1 MYLASPSDLKFKVSL
16 IWKPPES
23 FIDHLEAQFSPVSS
37 IKLLGC
43 FAGHVGVYFDV
54 RYGLFILWNG
64 YALTELLLSGRSNS
78 QGLQN
83 GGFAGLFWSFVWT
96 FFGFGFIIVSLA
108 EMASMAPTSGGQ
120 YHWVSEFAPARYQK
134 FLSYTTGLSEQ
145 ITMVVYFTNV
155 SNLGWM
161 SVLAWQ
167 AGAASGSFLTGTII
181 QGLISVRDPSYK
193 PQNWQ
198 GTLFV
203 FAMIA
208 IIYFFNVHAANW
220 MPRIQNLLL
229 ALHLMSWVIVVIVLF
244 VITPHQPAKVV
255 FTEFYNGGNW
265 PTIGVSLMVGQISA
279 IYGSLSSDA
288 TAHMSEEV
296 KDAGRYVP
304 IAIAWGYFGNG
315 ILAIIVLVGLL
326 LSIPS
331 VPASLKD
338 SSGFP
343 FLYVFR
349 NTLSLA
355 GVNGLASTILIPV
368 IFSNILFNAST
379 ARQTH
384 AFARDKGLPFA
395 QWISH
400 VDRRRRI
407 PVRAILL
414 SCLISG
420 LLSVI
425 NIGSTVAF
433 NAIISLNVAAL
444 MYTYAISISCV
455 IYRKIHCPETLP
467 PRRWSMGRLGLP
479 INIIGLVYVCFALF
493 WSFWPPSPSP
503 TAEDFNW
510 SVVIFV
516 GIFILSLV
524 VYIFQGRYQYV
535 GPVVIV
541 QRRE

>member
-1 MYLASPSDLKFKVSL
+1 MDNNITLSRLDTMDVDCVVKDPPESGSTLNDQNDMSRMGKVQEFKVSL
-16 IWKPPES
+16 KSKVVES
-23 FIDHLEAQFSPVSS
+23 FIDNIEAQLSPVSS

-43 FAGHVGVYFDV
+43 FAGHVGVYF
-54 RYGLFILWNG
+54 N
-64 YALTELLLSGRSNS
+64 
-78 QGLQN
+78 GLQN

-120 YHWVSEFAPARYQK
+120 YHWVSEFAPARHQK
-134 FLSYTTGLSEQ
+134 FLSYTT
-145 ITMVVYFTNV
+145 
-155 SNLGWM
+155 GWM

-181 QGLISVRDPSYK
+181 QGLISIRDPSYK

-220 MPRIQNLLL
+220 IPRIQNLLL
-229 ALHLMSWVIVVIVLF
+229 ALHLMSWVIVVVVLF
-244 VITPHQPAKVV
+244 VMTPQQPAKVV
-255 FTEFYNGGNW
+255 FTEFYNGG
-265 PTIGVSLMVGQISA
+265 
-279 IYGSLSSDA
+279 SDA

-331 VPASLKD
+331 VPAALKD

-395 QWISH
+395 EWISH

-407 PVRAILL
+407 PVRAIFL

-467 PRRWSMGRLGLP
+467 PRRWSMGRLGLS

-493 WSFWPPSPSP
+493 WSFWPPTPSV

-516 GIFILSLV
+516 GIFILSLM
-524 VYIFQGRYQYV
+524 VYAFQGRYQYV